1 MRMPPYTCF
10 RWRRTSWFLRVFE
23 AKTENGVIESVNTA
37 NKAVRQRASDWKKS
51 SYGRADL
58 LRCAHGELF
67 GTGNAQLPL
76 PPMLMFDRITHV
88 QEQDGSYGKGSI
100 VAEYDILPDLWF
112 FECHFESDPVMP
124 GCLGLDGLW
133 QLLGF
138 YLGWLGAPGQGRAL
152 GVGQVKLGGQVLP
165 RHGVLTYQVNI
176 KRIMRRKLVLGI
188 ADGAVLLDGDHIYE
202 AQNLR
207 VGLFSAVDSK

>member
-1 MRMPPYTCF
+1 MPPYTCLW
-10 RWRRTSWFLRVFE
+10 WRRTSWFLRAFE
-23 AKTENGVIESVNTA
+23 AKTANGVFESVNTA

-76 PPMLMFDRITHV
+76 PPMLMFDRVTHV
-88 QEQDGSYGKGSI
+88 DEEDGSYGKGSI
-100 VAEYDILPDLWF
+100 IAEYDILPDLWF
-112 FECHFESDPVMP
+112 FECHFEADPVMP

-176 KRIMRRKLVLGI
+176 KRIMRQKVVLGI
-188 ADGAVLLDGDHIYE
+188 ADGAVLLDDNQIYE

>member
-1 MRMPPYTCF
+1 
-10 RWRRTSWFLRVFE
+10 
-23 AKTENGVIESVNTA
+23 
-37 NKAVRQRASDWKKS
+37 
-51 SYGRADL
+51 
-58 LRCAHGELF
+58 
-67 GTGNAQLPL
+67 
-76 PPMLMFDRITHV
+76 MLMFDRITHI

-138 YLGWLGAPGQGRAL
+138 YLGWLGALGQGRAL